1 MTRQREIGSMCR
13 SLLAAALA
21 LLGVAAAATA
31 LAGDREQAVAAYGEG
46 NGLFD
51 QGRFAEAVA
60 AYGRAI
66 EQDPQYAEA
75 YHNRA
80 LANEMVDHQKA
91 LEGWRRFVE
100 VAGDRPDLKYDVARV
115 QARLQILEAMPPL
128 PPAMQPSRY
137 VPDAG
142 DYYYSIS
149 RDSEG
154 EEWPR
159 LPVKVFLGSAP
170 EFKWQEGTR
179 EAYDNWSKVFPLE
192 LVALP
197 QTADIRMGWEE
208 SILEQGHAGEE
219 RDWVQVRYRGGELKS
234 QKYAVIT
241 VDLSRRWSKDEMRA
255 IVSHEIGHA
264 LGIKGHS
271 DSKGDIMYWQVQEN
285 IRQIGVPRIPLPI
298 FWKSLVKQPSQRD
311 INTLIRLY
319 NLAGSSTRFP

>member
-1 MTRQREIGSMCR
+1 
-13 SLLAAALA
+13 LA
-21 LLGVAAAATA
+21 LILIGVAAGATA
-31 LAGDREQAVAAYGEG
+31 LAGDREKAVAAYREG

-60 AYGRAI
+60 TYDRAI

-80 LANEMVDHQKA
+80 LANEMVDRQKA
-91 LEGWRRFVE
+91 IEGWRRFME
-100 VAGDRPDLKYDVARV
+100 VASARPDLKYDVARI

-128 PPAMQPSRY
+128 PLAMQPSRY
-137 VPDAG
+137 VPDVS
-142 DYYYSIS
+142 DYYFSIS

-208 SILEQGHAGEE
+208 SILGQGHAGEE

-234 QKYAVIT
+234 QRYAVIT

-271 DSKGDIMYWQVQEN
+271 ESKGDIMYWQVQEKAY
-285 IRQIGVPRIPLPI
+285 QFGVPGVPLPI
-298 FWKSLVKQPSQRD
+298 FWRSLVKQPSQRD
-311 INTLIRLY
+311 LNTLIRLY